1 MAFYAVCASVS
12 SRPLCIAASVLA
24 GVGLLALLIGR
35 QAVTYPRATTI
46 KKIPTLTTHSRLLGK
61 PIG

>member
-24 GVGLLALLIGR
+24 CVSLLALLIGR
-35 QAVTYPRATTI
+35 QAVTYPRTTTT
-46 KKIPTLTTHSRLLGK
+46 KKSHTDNP
-61 PIG
+61 